1 MIFLDLHIKTNILVV
16 RSEPEPEPETQNSVV
31 AVDLPAGV
39 SVEMESVTMDTGMSS
54 LQEMIDNI
62 QSNHDQENLEE
73 VIEEINMEQIGDGSI
88 LQEVTT
94 TSAAKPLFR
103 DYNID
108 DIIRAREEEEDEVAE
123 VALSDEEDQN
133 SDLEDSDESSD
144 EEELAENFHSLVDL
158 NVAYTEHLKKVL
170 VTLQR
175 ELLRNQE
182 RQRQIDVEIHDLIS
196 ASGNFGCQPRS
207 QHRIITRR
215 ALSVFA
221 SPYFKDQNIYFPP
234 PNEDTKK
241 KKTSYELDVWIDY
254 PKRFSE
260 EDRKK
265 LKCFVREDALRMRSS
280 RLKQEIEK
288 LRGQFVRLSGEDPEK
303 ELLAGELRKCDEEL
317 ENIDKLSSEEL
328 FTERWEEY
336 DWDKISTT
344 DFKGSRSP
352 RVCQLQWQNRV
363 HPSINSSSFSPDED
377 KLLKQLAE
385 ALNSQDWDSIAKE
398 MDTGRTPI
406 ACFVRFMTRHCI
418 VVDNR
423 RFEKSEDD
431 RLRRLVAH
439 SRINKFIPW
448 QKVAYY
454 MERRT
459 KDQCYQRFVFNLRD
473 NIRRGPYSDVE
484 DMVLVMGEK
493 LYGNDWK
500 KINEILPTRTPI
512 QLHCRWNHFIRGDH
526 RAWTE
531 EEDRTLLEQIKEHG
545 LRDWVV
551 ISQELSRLVGDRTRN
566 QCRQRF
572 QFIYKSFK
580 RNPGLGLAN
589 IEYKDDNSLAR
600 KRYEEL
606 YSKLREKYQEWR
618 AEEDKVNPPDLQAE
632 ADDVQIELAS
642 GLSVS
647 RKVVGRFVSFVRQS
661 LPPPPPPEPLPALER
676 RAVRTLPGHEEELFN
691 RPLPRPSA
699 SKNLLG
705 GKKRKIKGYDHRKF
719 KPYRAR
725 RGTRNRERLGQ
736 NTFKTQT
743 ERNIAKF
750 FRPTW
755 ILKNKMNFCLR
766 FSQQDLDML
775 VSAGQGLGKIININK
790 IPWMDLSTDSSSE
803 KQNQLLQSF
812 RDRQLDS
819 SRRSTESQ
827 LLPPI
832 SAPKA
837 VRTYGR
843 KVKQSDSRA
852 ATPSSTTSA
861 SGSSGEKRDTI
872 NLVPPCEATLVG
884 FRGLLLRGDY
894 LTNPNNNLG
903 SFKGEKDAVD
913 ETLRRGTDNPDLT
926 LSGAAQS
933 SSVERTAAHQAADQL
948 LVKRFIQMFF
958 WPAKM
963 STVSPPRQE
972 NVFSDNE
979 DQ

>member
-1 MIFLDLHIKTNILVV
+1 M
-16 RSEPEPEPETQNSVV
+16 V

-39 SVEMESVTMDTGMSS
+39 SVEMESVTVDTGMSS

-62 QSNHDQENLEE
+62 QSNHNQENLEE

-88 LQEVTT
+88 LQEVTS
-94 TSAAKPLFR
+94 TSPTKPLFR

-108 DIIRAREEEEDEVAE
+108 DIIRAREEEDEEEEVAE
-123 VALSDEEDQN
+123 VAVSDEEEDPN
-133 SDLEDSDESSD
+133 SDSDESSD
-144 EEELAENFHSLVDL
+144 EEELAENFNSLVDL
-158 NVAYTEHLKKVL
+158 NIAYMEHLKKVL
-170 VTLQR
+170 LTLQR

-182 RQRQIDVEIHDLIS
+182 RQRQIDAEIHDLTS
-196 ASGNFGCQPRS
+196 ASGNLGCQPRS
-207 QHRIITRR
+207 QHRIITRK

-221 SPYFKDQNIYFPP
+221 APYFKDQNIFFPP

-241 KKTSYELDVWIDY
+241 KKNSYELDVWIDY

-260 EDRKK
+260 EERTK
-265 LKCFVREDALRMRSS
+265 LKGFVREDALRIRSS
-280 RLKQEIEK
+280 RRRQEIER
-288 LRGQFVRLSGEDPEK
+288 LRGQYVRLSGEDPEK
-303 ELLAGELRKCDEEL
+303 EVIAAELKQCDQEL
-317 ENIDKLSSEEL
+317 ESIDKLSSEEL
-328 FTERWEEY
+328 FTDRYEEY
-336 DWDKISTT
+336 DWEKISTT

-377 KLLKQLAE
+377 RLLKQLAE

-406 ACFVRFMTRHCI
+406 ACFVRYMTRHCI

-459 KDQCYQRFVFNLRD
+459 KDQCYQRYVFNLRD

-531 EEDRTLLEQIKEHG
+531 EEDRTLLEQIKVHG

-606 YSKLREKYQEWR
+606 YSKLRAKYLEWR
-618 AEEDKVNPPDLQAE
+618 AEEDRVNPPDVVAE
-632 ADDVQIELAS
+632 EEDVQIELAE

-661 LPPPPPPEPLPALER
+661 LPPPPPPEPLPALELR
-676 RAVRTLPGHEEELFN
+676 SVRTLPGHEEELFN
-691 RPLPRPSA
+691 RPLPRPRA

-705 GKKRKIKGYDHRKF
+705 GKKRKINGYDHRKF
-719 KPYRAR
+719 KPFRAKR
-725 RGTRNRERLGQ
+725 ATRNRERLGQ
-736 NTFKTQT
+736 NNFKTQT

-755 ILKNKMNFCLR
+755 ILKNKMSHRL
-766 FSQQDLDML
+766 SAQDLDLL
-775 VSAGQGLGKIININK
+775 VSAGQGVGKIININK
-790 IPWMDLSTDSSSE
+790 IPWMDLCPDSLG
-803 KQNQLLQSF
+803 KQNQLLNSF
-812 RDRQLDS
+812 RDRQLDG
-819 SRRSTESQ
+819 SRRSENQ
-827 LLPPI
+827 LPAV

-852 ATPSSTTSA
+852 ATPLNISSGGA
-861 SGSSGEKRDTI
+861 SGDKRDSI

-903 SFKGEKDAVD
+903 SYKGEKDAVD
-913 ETLRRGTDNPDLT
+913 ETLRRGTDNPDLN
-926 LSGAAQS
+926 LSGTSQTSA
-933 SSVERTAAHQAADQL
+933 VERTAAHQAADQL
-948 LVKRFIQMFF
+948 LVKRFLQVFF

-963 STVSPPRQE
+963 STVSPPKQE
-972 NVFSDNE
+972 NVFSDTE

>member
-1 MIFLDLHIKTNILVV
+1 MSE
-16 RSEPEPEPETQNSVV
+16 SEPEPEPVNQNSVV

-39 SVEMESVTMDTGMSS
+39 SVVMDSVTMDTGLSS

-62 QSNHDQENLEE
+62 QSNHDQQNLEE
-73 VIEEINMEQIGDGSI
+73 VIEEISLEEVGDGSI
-88 LQEVTT
+88 LQEITT
-94 TSAAKPLFR
+94 NSAAKPLFR
-103 DYNID
+103 DYNLD
-108 DIIRAREEEEDEVAE
+108 DIIRAREEEEEAVAVAE
-123 VALSDEEDQN
+123 VAASEDEEDQN

-144 EEELAENFHSLVDL
+144 EEELAANFNSLVNL
-158 NVAYTEHLKKVL
+158 NMTYMDHLNKVL
-170 VTLQR
+170 LTLQR

-182 RQRQIDVEIHDLIS
+182 RQRQIDVEIHDLMS
-196 ASGNFGCQPRS
+196 GSGNLGSQQARS

-221 SPYFKDQNIYFPP
+221 APYFKDQNIFFPP

-241 KKTSYELDVWIDY
+241 KKISYELDVWIDY
-254 PKRFSE
+254 PRRFSE

-265 LKCFVREDALRMRSS
+265 LKAFVREDAIRKRSS
-280 RLKQEIEK
+280 RLRQDIDR
-288 LRGQFVRLSGEDPEK
+288 LRSQYVRLSGEDPEK
-303 ELLAGELRKCDEEL
+303 ELLATELRKCDEEL
-317 ENIDKLSSEEL
+317 ENIDKLSNEEL
-328 FTERWEEY
+328 MTDRYEEY

-352 RVCQLQWQNRV
+352 RMCQLQWQNRV

-473 NIRRGPYSDVE
+473 NIRRGPYSDSE

-512 QLHCRWNHFIRGDH
+512 QLHCRWNHFIKGDH

-551 ISQELSRLVGDRTRN
+551 ISQELSRLVGERTRN

-580 RNPGLGLAN
+580 RNPSLGLAN

-606 YSKLREKYQEWR
+606 YNKLRSKYHEWR
-618 AEEDKVNPPDLQAE
+618 TEEDKVNPVDPEAE
-632 ADDVQIELAS
+632 AADVQIELAE

-647 RKVVGRFVSFVRQS
+647 RKVVGRFISFVRQS

-676 RAVRTLPGHEEELFN
+676 RSVRTLPGHEEELYN
-691 RPLPRPSA
+691 RPVPRPIA

-705 GKKRKIKGYDHRKF
+705 GKKRKINGYDHRKF
-719 KPYRAR
+719 KPYRAK

-755 ILKNKMNFCLR
+755 ILKNKMKT
-766 FSQQDLDML
+766 FSPQDLDML

-790 IPWMDLSTDSSSE
+790 IPWLDLCTVSASG

-812 RDRQLDS
+812 RERQLDGS
-819 SRRSTESQ
+819 MRTESQ
-827 LLPPI
+827 LSGI
-832 SAPKA
+832 SVPKA
-837 VRTYGR
+837 VRTYGRTYSR

-852 ATPSSTTSA
+852 ATPSSGA
-861 SGSSGEKRDTI
+861 SVDQRDQRDTI

-884 FRGLLLRGDY
+884 FRGILLRDDY
-894 LTNPNNNLG
+894 LNNPNNNVG
-903 SFKGEKDAVD
+903 SFKGEKDVVD
-913 ETLRRGTDNPDLT
+913 ETLRRGTDNPDLSLPRGRQT
-926 LSGAAQS
+926 AA
-933 SSVERTAAHQAADQL
+933 VERTAAHKAADQL
-948 LVKRFIQMFF
+948 LVKRFIQMFY